1 MTMNTLSRLVLA
13 IAGLIC
19 VQTGFAQSSPYASAD
34 RAVQISEV
42 RRANAALM
50 HHFTWNSRVDV
61 LVDGQVKD
69 IRIEQVQYGPFGQ
82 LQHVLLNDQPA
93 AGAPGILPFGFLR
106 RAIAQQQ
113 KQQMETFLTGLKQML
128 QQYTLPTTGKILD
141 FMASATPAGPNAY
154 GLYTLSGNN
163 VVQPGDN
170 LTIAVD
176 PWTRHV
182 RRVTVSTTFQG
193 DAVQLD
199 ATFQTLH
206 QSGLNYCAFAEATVP
221 AKQLSVQMQ
230 NYNYARLAY

>member
-1 MTMNTLSRLVLA
+1 MKTLLQLVLA
-13 IAGLIC
+13 FLASSY
-19 VQTGFAQSSPYASAD
+19 VHAGFAQSGQYAAAN
-34 RAVQISEV
+34 RAVQISEA

-50 HHFTWNSRVDV
+50 HHFVWNSRVEIIA
-61 LVDGQVKD
+61 DGQVKD

-82 LQHVLLNDQPA
+82 LQHTLLNDQPA
-93 AGAPGILPFGFLR
+93 QGAPAILPFGFLR
-106 RAIAQQQ
+106 KAIAQQQ
-113 KQQMETFLTGLKQML
+113 KQQMETFLKGLKQML

-141 FMASATPAGPNAY
+141 FMASATPAGPNEF
-154 GLYTLSGNN
+154 GLYTLSGSN

-170 LTIAVD
+170 LTISVD

-193 DAVQLD
+193 DTVQLD

-221 AKQLSVQMQ
+221 AKQLSVQVQ